1 LTSKF
6 KRLKTKMTTLTLLS
20 AILLLFFSSL
30 DDVQAFS
37 AGKGFGNNSSSS
49 PSNKSFIGADRF
61 KSICPAAP
69 ETIKKFDATLIN
81 EDEDGSSDKD
91 TWVAVYRS
99 KNNLPSVFVR
109 DSFFDAMAVAT
120 TAQDGDSQTLVS
132 STTQEGIGVISGNLQ
147 DEKPVAVARL
157 TASKDGAN
165 ISIIDSMR
173 CTLKKENT
181 NPDCDGGSEHCEAIG
196 VCIDELVISYL
207 QNYLETESNTVGE
220 QTLHFD
226 GGIRFRGTLFSGKLL
241 EARGFRE
248 ASQLSA
254 DMHSH
259 ESDFDGALTKYAERS
274 TSTDVSKSP
283 GARDR
288 SLKIVSLLSKI
299 DRDEDKKKDGEDEEE
314 EEDSDYDPWASVK
327 RYL

>member
-1 LTSKF
+1 MVLVS
-6 KRLKTKMTTLTLLS
+6 LLSVTLLLS
-20 AILLLFFSSL
+20 LCL
-30 DDVQAFS
+30 DDAQAFS
-37 AGKGFGNNSSSS
+37 AGKGFGKSSSSS
-49 PSNKSFIGADRF
+49 PSNKTFIGADRF
-61 KSICPAAP
+61 TAICPADP
-69 ETIKKFDATLIN
+69 ELITKFDSTLIN
-81 EDEDGSSDKD
+81 EDEDASSDKD
-91 TWVAVYRS
+91 IWVAVYRS

-132 STTQEGIGVISGNLQ
+132 SSSQEGVGVISGNLQ
-147 DEKPVAVARL
+147 GGKPVAVARL
-157 TASKDGAN
+157 TASKDGDN

-196 VCIDELVISYL
+196 VCIDELVIAYL
-207 QNYLETESNTVGE
+207 QNYFGTIESDDALGIDH
-220 QTLHFD
+220 TLHFD

-259 ESDFDGALTKYAERS
+259 ESDFDGALTNYAERS

-299 DRDEDKKKDGEDEEE
+299 DRDEDKKEEGKEEEE

>member
-1 LTSKF
+1 
-6 KRLKTKMTTLTLLS
+6 MTVRTLLLS
-20 AILLLFFSSL
+20 TTLLLFSL
-30 DDVQAFS
+30 SIDVALAFS
-37 AGKGFGNNSSSS
+37 AGKGFGKSSSS
-49 PSNKSFIGADRF
+49 SSNNKSFIGADRF
-61 KSICPAAP
+61 TAICPAAP
-69 ETIKKFDATLIN
+69 ETISKFDSSLIN
-81 EDEDGSSDKD
+81 GDDRSSDND

-109 DSFFDAMAVAT
+109 DSFFDAMAIAT

-132 STTQEGIGVISGNLQ
+132 STKQEGAGVISSGNLQ
-147 DEKPVAVARL
+147 SEKPVAVARL
-157 TASKDGAN
+157 AASKDGEKV
-165 ISIIDSMR
+165 SIIDSMR

-207 QNYLETESNTVGE
+207 QSLLEAESTAVGDE
-220 QTLHFD
+220 DTLHFD

-248 ASQLSA
+248 ATQLSA

-259 ESDFDGALTKYAERS
+259 ESDFDGALTSYAERS
-274 TSTDVSKSP
+274 TSTDVSKSH

-288 SLKIVSLLSKI
+288 SLKIVSLLSKL
-299 DRDEDKKKDGEDEEE
+299 DRDEDKKVEAEEE
-314 EEDSDYDPWASVK
+314 DNEEDSDYDPWASVK

>member
-1 LTSKF
+1 
-6 KRLKTKMTTLTLLS
+6 MTALTLLS
-20 AILLLFFSSL
+20 AILLLSFTSF
-30 DDVQAFS
+30 DVQAFS
-37 AGKGFGNNSSSS
+37 AGKGFGRSSSS

-61 KSICPAAP
+61 KAICPAP
-69 ETIKKFDATLIN
+69 SETIKKFDSSLVK
-81 EDEDGSSDKD
+81 EDDISSDND
-91 TWVAVYRS
+91 IWVAVYRS

-132 STTQEGIGVISGNLQ
+132 AQAGACVISANFQ

-165 ISIIDSMR
+165 VSIIDSMR
-173 CTLKKENT
+173 CTLKKEDT
-181 NPDCDGGSEHCEAIG
+181 NFDCDGGSEHCEAIG
-196 VCIDELVISYL
+196 VCIDELVLSYL
-207 QNYLETESNTVGE
+207 QSYLAESKTGGD

-248 ASQLSA
+248 ATQLSA
-254 DMHSH
+254 DFHSH
-259 ESDFDGALTKYAERS
+259 ESDFDGALTKYAERA
-274 TSTDVSKSP
+274 TSTDISKSP
-283 GARDR
+283 GARER

-299 DRDEDKKKDGEDEEE
+299 DRDEDQKKDIEEE
-314 EEDSDYDPWASVK
+314 KEGDDNDFDPWASVK

>member
-1 LTSKF
+1 
-6 KRLKTKMTTLTLLS
+6 MTALIFIS
-20 AILLLFFSSL
+20 AALLLCSSSRYCV
-30 DDVQAFS
+30 DAFS
-37 AGKGFGNNSSSS
+37 AGKGFGKSSSS
-49 PSNKSFIGADRF
+49 SSSNKSFIGADRF
-61 KSICPAAP
+61 TATCPAAI
-69 ETIKKFDATLIN
+69 ETIIKFDSSLIN
-81 EDEDGSSDKD
+81 EDDESSQNDI
-91 TWVAVYRS
+91 WVAVHRS

-109 DSFFDAMAVAT
+109 DNFFDAMAVAT
-120 TAQDGDSQTLVS
+120 TAQEGDSQTLVS
-132 STTQEGIGVISGNLQ
+132 STQEGAGVISGNLQ
-147 DEKPVAVARL
+147 AEKPVAVARL
-157 TASKDGAN
+157 TASKDGDN

-181 NPDCDGGSEHCEAIG
+181 DADCDGGSEHCEAIG
-196 VCIDELVISYL
+196 VCIDEMVISYL
-207 QNYLETESNTVGE
+207 QRYLDTKTNVDNK

-259 ESDFDGALTKYAERS
+259 ESDFNGALTNYAERS
-274 TSTDVSKSP
+274 TSIEISKSP

-299 DRDEDKKKDGEDEEE
+299 DRDEELKQDV
-314 EEDSDYDPWASVK
+314 EEDVEEGEGDDYDPWASVK

>member
-1 LTSKF
+1 MTLITLFS
-6 KRLKTKMTTLTLLS
+6 TTL
-20 AILLLFFSSL
+20 LLLLSL
-30 DDVQAFS
+30 DDAQAFS
-37 AGKGFGNNSSSS
+37 AGKGFGKSSSS

-61 KSICPAAP
+61 TAICPAAP
-69 ETIKKFDATLIN
+69 ETITKFDSTLIN
-81 EDEDGSSDKD
+81 EKDEDGSTDKD
-91 TWVAVYRS
+91 IWVAVYRS

-132 STTQEGIGVISGNLQ
+132 SSTQEGVGVISGNLQ
-147 DEKPVAVARL
+147 REKPVAVARL
-157 TASKDGAN
+157 TASKDGDN

-207 QNYLETESNTVGE
+207 QNYLETGSDNAVGDD

-259 ESDFDGALTKYAERS
+259 ESDFNGALTNYAERS

-299 DRDEDKKKDGEDEEE
+299 DRDEDKKEEVKEEE
-314 EEDSDYDPWASVK
+314 EEDDSDYDPWASVK

>member
-1 LTSKF
+1 
-6 KRLKTKMTTLTLLS
+6 MTVL
-20 AILLLFFSSL
+20 ILLLSTTLLLFSSSI
-30 DDVQAFS
+30 DVALAFS
-37 AGKGFGNNSSSS
+37 AGKGFGKSSSS
-49 PSNKSFIGADRF
+49 SSSNNKSFIGADRF
-61 KSICPAAP
+61 TAICPAAP
-69 ETIKKFDATLIN
+69 ETISKFDSSLIN
-81 EDEDGSSDKD
+81 DDDRSNNNND

-109 DSFFDAMAVAT
+109 DSFFDAMSVAT

-132 STTQEGIGVISGNLQ
+132 SSTKQEGVGVISSSNLQ
-147 DEKPVAVARL
+147 SEKPVAVARL
-157 TASKDGAN
+157 TASKDGEKV
-165 ISIIDSMR
+165 SIIDSMR

-207 QNYLETESNTVGE
+207 QSLLEADSTAAVDDED
-220 QTLHFD
+220 TLHFD

-248 ASQLSA
+248 ATQLSA

-259 ESDFDGALTKYAERS
+259 ESDFDGALTSYAERS
-274 TSTDVSKSP
+274 TSTDISKSH

-288 SLKIVSLLSKI
+288 SLKIVSLLSKL
-299 DRDEDKKKDGEDEEE
+299 DREEDKKVEADEEQGN

>member
-1 LTSKF
+1 
-6 KRLKTKMTTLTLLS
+6 MTTLITLLS
-20 AILLLFFSSL
+20 VILLLFFSSL

-37 AGKGFGNNSSSS
+37 AGKGFGGGSSSSSS

-61 KSICPAAP
+61 KAICPAAS
-69 ETIKKFDATLIN
+69 ETIKKFDSTLIFN
-81 EDEDGSSDKD
+81 EDDGSSISDKD
-91 TWVAVYRS
+91 IWVAVYRS

-120 TAQDGDSQTLVS
+120 TVQDGDSQTLVS
-132 STTQEGIGVISGNLQ
+132 VQEGTGVISSGNLQ
-147 DEKPVAVARL
+147 HEKPVAVARL
-157 TASKDGAN
+157 TASQDDAN
-165 ISIIDSMR
+165 VSIIDSMR
-173 CTLKKENT
+173 CTLKKEDT
-181 NPDCDGGSEHCEAIG
+181 NNDCDGGSEHCEAIG
-196 VCIDELVISYL
+196 VCIDELVLSYL
-207 QNYLETESNTVGE
+207 QSYLETESKTARSE

-241 EARGFRE
+241 DSRGFRE
-248 ASQLSA
+248 ATQLSS

-283 GARDR
+283 GTRDR
-288 SLKIVSLLSKI
+288 SLKIISLLSKI
-299 DRDEDKKKDGEDEEE
+299 DRNEDQKKDIEEGED

-327 RYL
+327 RFY

>member
-1 LTSKF
+1 MKALIA
-6 KRLKTKMTTLTLLS
+6 LLS
-20 AILLLFFSSL
+20 ATLLLSSSI
-30 DDVQAFS
+30 DVAQAFS
-37 AGKGFGNNSSSS
+37 AGKGFGKSS

-61 KSICPAAP
+61 TAICPAAP
-69 ETIKKFDATLIN
+69 ETISKFDSTLIN
-81 EDEDGSSDKD
+81 DDDDDGSKSDND

-132 STTQEGIGVISGNLQ
+132 STTQEGVGVISGNLQ
-147 DEKPVAVARL
+147 GEKPVAVARL
-157 TASKDGAN
+157 TASKDGEK
-165 ISIIDSMR
+165 SIIDSMR

-207 QNYLETESNTVGE
+207 QNLLEEENNAVGTD
-220 QTLHFD
+220 TLHFD

-248 ASQLSA
+248 ATQLSA

-259 ESDFDGALTKYAERS
+259 ESDFDGALTNYAERS
-274 TSTDVSKSP
+274 TSTDISKSP

-288 SLKIVSLLSKI
+288 SLKIVSLLSKL
-299 DRDEDKKKDGEDEEE
+299 DRNEDTKGEVEEE
-314 EEDSDYDPWASVK
+314 DDEEDSDYDPWASVK

>member
-1 LTSKF
+1 MAL
-6 KRLKTKMTTLTLLS
+6 LTLLS
-20 AILLLFFSSL
+20 AALLLL
-30 DDVQAFS
+30 CLYDAQAFS
-37 AGKGFGNNSSSS
+37 AGKGFGKSSSSS
-49 PSNKSFIGADRF
+49 PSNQSFIGADRF
-61 KSICPAAP
+61 TAICPADP
-69 ETIKKFDATLIN
+69 ETITKFDSTLIN
-81 EDEDGSSDKD
+81 EDDDGSSDKD
-91 TWVAVYRS
+91 IWVAVYRS

-132 STTQEGIGVISGNLQ
+132 TSSQEGVGVISGNLQ
-147 DEKPVAVARL
+147 GGKPVAVARL
-157 TASKDGAN
+157 TASKDDN
-165 ISIIDSMR
+165 TSIIDSMR

-207 QNYLETESNTVGE
+207 QNYLETTESDNAVD
-220 QTLHFD
+220 FD

-259 ESDFDGALTKYAERS
+259 ESDFDGALTNYAERS

-299 DRDEDKKKDGEDEEE
+299 DRDEDKKEEVQEDEEE
-314 EEDSDYDPWASVK
+314 DGDYDPWASVK